1 MANLFPCP
9 SCGGQLIY
17 DVKSHK
23 MKCQSCGSF
32 FPVDEYKSQEFNYIR
47 EVVTCPNCGGE
58 VAAPSLDGMNFCP
71 YCGAE
76 ITNAEHFSQRGYP
89 DRIIPFALSKQ
100 DCIDRYQR
108 MVDGVPFLPDDL
120 KTSAGLESF
129 VGLYTPYWIYN
140 YEAKGR
146 LSIPIAK
153 DDSDAM
159 YDYHYTADMETDLDC
174 EISVGQDASQT
185 LDDTVSEQIE
195 PFFYEQMRDFNPNYM
210 AGFYAEN
217 STVDPDVYDD
227 ETKTRCI
234 DIIRR
239 KLDLTAGDHD
249 GYYLAESA
257 YVQQQEIDP
266 YVSKASENTGA
277 YLPLWFLTTRKNN
290 RVAYTVINGQTGAA
304 HADLPVDIG
313 KYVRGSLVASAI
325 CAVILLLLFGVFGT
339 IDMHA
344 VPFVTLLLSSVLMIV
359 ASFQSNRIYRKEN
372 HLDDA
377 GYNGNKSNKK
387 PNDPYAVDHKKK
399 GGLSAR
405 TVTSLVL
412 IVISILMAMS
422 GTAIGYLFRGIAF
435 IIFVAAVIVMI
446 AKARGSSSFTAV
458 LAMIGSMLSL
468 ADLVL
473 DPHSDVFMYG
483 LIIINI
489 FVMIIVAVQMAR
501 DYNRIATQP
510 LPQFGKRGGGLNEKY

>member
-17 DVKSHK
+17 DVKSHQ

-32 FPVDEYKSQEFNYIR
+32 FPIDEYKSQEFDYTR

-76 ITNAEHFSQRGYP
+76 MANAEHFSQRGYP
-89 DRIIPFALSKQ
+89 DKIIPFALSKQ

-120 KTSAGLESF
+120 KTSDGLESF

-146 LSIPIAK
+146 VSVPIAK
-153 DDSDAM
+153 DESDAM

-195 PFFYEQMRDFNPNYM
+195 PFFYEKVRDFNPNYM

-217 STVDPDVYDD
+217 STVDPDIYDD
-227 ETKTRCI
+227 VTKTRCV
-234 DIIRR
+234 DIIRK
-239 KLDLTAGDHD
+239 KLDMMAGDHD
-249 GYYLAESA
+249 GYYLSESSDA
-257 YVQQQEIDP
+257 QQREISP
-266 YVSKASENTGA
+266 YVSKAGENTGA

-290 RVAYTVINGQTGAA
+290 RVAYTVVNGQTGAA

-325 CAVILLLLFGVFGT
+325 CAVILLLIFGAFGT

-344 VPFVTLLLSSVLMIV
+344 VPFVTLIFSSVLMIV
-359 ASFQSNRIYRKEN
+359 ASFQSNHIYRKEN
-372 HLDDA
+372 HIDDA
-377 GYNGNKSNKK
+377 GFSGSKSRKK
-387 PNDPYAVDHKKK
+387 PKDPYETDHRKK
-399 GGLSAR
+399 GSLSANA
-405 TVTSLVL
+405 TS
-412 IVISILMAMS
+412 IVIFVIFAFFAMS
-422 GTAIGYLFRGIAF
+422 SLAIGTLFRCIPI
-435 IIFVAAVIVMI
+435 IIFVVAVIIMI
-446 AKARGSSSFTAV
+446 VKARGSSSFTAV
-458 LAMIGSMLSL
+458 LAMTGAMLSL
-468 ADLVL
+468 ADLIL

-483 LIIINI
+483 LVIANI
-489 FVMIIVAVQMAR
+489 VIMIIVALQLAR

-510 LPQFGKRGGGLNEKY
+510 LPQFRKKGGNLNGKY